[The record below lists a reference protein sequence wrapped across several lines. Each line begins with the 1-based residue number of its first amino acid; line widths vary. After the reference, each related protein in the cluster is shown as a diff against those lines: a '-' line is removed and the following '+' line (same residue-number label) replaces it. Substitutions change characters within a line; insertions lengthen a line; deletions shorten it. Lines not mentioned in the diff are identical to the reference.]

1 MADRTPH
8 QHLEHLHAKLLA
20 TKPNDEASRVRL
32 GQVTDDLRRTLDEG
46 DTSSTVRAFRA
57 LRDRLADAAVAFQVS
72 HPEVT
77 TELESA
83 IDTLG
88 DHNL

>member
-8 QHLEHLHAKLLA
+8 QHLEHLHAKLVA
-20 TKPNDEASRVRL
+20 TTPKDQASRARL
-32 GQVTDDLRRTLDEG
+32 GQLTDDVRRTLDEG
-46 DTSSTVRAFRA
+46 DSSSTVSAFRA

-72 HPEVT
+72 HPEVS

-83 IDTLG
+83 IDTLS

>member
-8 QHLEHLHAKLLA
+8 QHLEDLHAKLLA
-20 TKPNDEASRVRL
+20 TTPKDQASRVRL
-32 GQVTDDLRRTLDEG
+32 EQVSGDVRRTLDEG
-46 DTSSTVRAFRA
+46 DSSSTVKAFRA
-57 LRDRLADAAVAFQVS
+57 LRDRLAEAAVAFQVS

-77 TELESA
+77 TELEGA
-83 IDTLG
+83 IDTLS